1 MVWCLKFEP
10 HMQCTFYCKV
20 LTPFILLY
28 VLLLAHS
35 EVDFSFMS
43 LSAFMETPLEE
54 IIVLAKSHLLGGVGK
69 MFVAAFLHVLAKSQ

>member
-1 MVWCLKFEP
+1 
-10 HMQCTFYCKV
+10 MQCTFYCKV

-43 LSAFMETPLEE
+43 LSAFIETPFEE
-54 IIVLAKSHLLGGVGK
+54 ITVLAKSHLLGGVGK
-69 MFVAAFLHVLAKSQ
+69 LFVAAFLRVLAKSQ